1 MASQKRPWSKETR
14 INDLKTTKKYMEARE
29 SLYQGTNKEY
39 KSKCEWVSTIIEG
52 CT

>member
-1 MASQKRPWSKETR
+1 MATQKLPWKKETR
-14 INDLKTTKKYMEARE
+14 INAMDGIKKYIKARE